1 MDVRAS
7 ALVEFVC
14 DMSIFGPGT
23 PRLLAQ
29 LPPGD
34 DEAGCA
40 YVIEWKTHVCFMG
53 YFRRK

>member
-1 MDVRAS
+1 MEVRAS

-14 DMSIFGPGT
+14 DMSTFGPGT

-40 YVIEWKTHVCFMG
+40 YVIEWKTHVCFVG
-53 YFRRK
+53 CFR